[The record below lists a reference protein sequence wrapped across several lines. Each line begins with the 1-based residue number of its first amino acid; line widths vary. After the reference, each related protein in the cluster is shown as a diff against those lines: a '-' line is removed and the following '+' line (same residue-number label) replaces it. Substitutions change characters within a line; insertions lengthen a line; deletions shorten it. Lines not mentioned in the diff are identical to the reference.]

1 MRKKIKK
8 PDTKKCMVCRD
19 GGELFMFDNTF
30 FNKELPDCP
39 YKKFVMLCFECYKAF
54 AGLQGTINS
63 LRELIKKNE

>member
-1 MRKKIKK
+1 MRKKSEKN
-8 PDTKKCMVCRD
+8 TKKCMVCRN

-39 YKKFVMLCFECYKAF
+39 YEESVMLCFECYKAF
-54 AGLQGTINS
+54 AGLQETVNN